1 MEGIVLMGIWGEVGR
16 DCEDVGGLKVLGE
29 LREILHPALGA
40 AAAAAAN
47 VSDTVFIVYS
57 VYINRSISSI
67 SSIPSISV
75 IFFRGKSG
83 RNES

>member
-16 DCEDVGGLKVLGE
+16 DSEDVGGLKVLGE

-47 VSDTVFIVYS
+47 VSDTVYIV
-57 VYINRSISSI
+57 
-67 SSIPSISV
+67 
-75 IFFRGKSG
+75 
-83 RNES
+83 